1 MLSQTELVQKSI
13 GRLRKFLKK
22 NPKSPAPEKLHQ
34 IRTSVRRLESSLA
47 AMNIGKKRLKKR
59 LERNL
64 PVLRKRLG
72 KVRDMDVLTA
82 HAISIASKASERECL
97 VQLLEHLG
105 AKRSEYTK
113 RLRKAAKNYGPRLRN
128 DLAKIVEKME
138 DAANQ
143 PGEKG
148 SGENGALEFG
158 GQQVL
163 PLRELISGLDR
174 PKRLNKSSLHSY
186 RLKIKELRYI
196 LQLSK
201 KIRSQELVKKLGEVK
216 DAIGEW
222 HDWEDLRAIT
232 AEVVNGGPQ
241 SKLARQLKKITHQK
255 FNNALST
262 TNHMRKTHGN
272 AKPHRLLD
280 TSLAAVGE

>member
-97 VQLLEHLG
+97 VQLLKHLG

-128 DLAKIVEKME
+128 DLATIAEKME
-138 DAANQ
+138 DAAN
-143 PGEKG
+143 G
-148 SGENGALEFG
+148 SGQDGALEFG
-158 GQQVL
+158 GQQAP
-163 PLRELISGLDR
+163 PLRELISALDR
-174 PKRLNKSSLHSY
+174 PKRLNQSNLHSY
-186 RLKIKELRYI
+186 RLKVKELRYI

-201 KIRSQELVKKLGEVK
+201 NMRSQELVKKLGEVK

-232 AEVVNGGPQ
+232 AEVVNGGQQ
-241 SKLARQLKKITHQK
+241 SELARQLKKITRQK
-255 FNNALST
+255 FDNALSI
-262 TNHMRKTHGN
+262 TNRMRKTYGN
-272 AKPHRLLD
+272 TKRHRLLD
-280 TSLAAVGE
+280 T